1 MAAKSIAR
9 RAVLDFRAPLTK
21 TFNMQRPILSALI
34 NQRIR
39 VIFVKSKGR
48 AGRQYFGYK

>member
-9 RAVLDFRAPLTK
+9 RAVLDFRAPLTM
-21 TFNMQRPILSALI
+21 TFNSSLALI
-34 NQRIR
+34 NKKIR
-39 VIFVKSKGR
+39 VIFVKSKGW